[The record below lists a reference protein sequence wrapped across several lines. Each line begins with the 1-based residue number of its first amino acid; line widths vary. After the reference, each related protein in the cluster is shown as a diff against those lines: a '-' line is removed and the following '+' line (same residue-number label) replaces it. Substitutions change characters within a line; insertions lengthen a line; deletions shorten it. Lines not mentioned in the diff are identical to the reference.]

1 MDNKLNN
8 VQAVLTR
15 FRDFVIS
22 ESKKNL
28 NTGGEHGSHNN
39 TSALKNSLK
48 GEIVSEGDFSI
59 VAFKMNDYG
68 YYQDKGVKGKS
79 SSAKAPNSPF
89 RFGSGKSSSNGQ
101 GLTKS
106 ILKWVQAK
114 RFQFRN
120 KVNGKNTKKGTLMS
134 YQQTAYL
141 ISRSIFH
148 KGIKPSLFFTKP
160 FEAGYKKYI
169 DTDLMKAFG
178 QDIDTIL
185 DYNLTNIK

>member
-1 MDNKLNN
+1 MANELQN
-8 VQAVLTR
+8 VNDVLKR
-15 FRDFVIS
+15 FRDYVIQQS
-22 ESKKNL
+22 RSNLSKSDKNVSKEL
-28 NTGGEHGSHNN
+28 Y
-39 TSALKNSLK
+39 NSLK
-48 GEIVSEGDFSI
+48 GEILTENNYSI
-59 VAFKMNDYG
+59 VGFSMAEYG
-68 YYQDKGVKGKS
+68 QFQDKGVRGAS
-79 SSAKAPNSPF
+79 SSMKAPNSPF
-89 RFGSGKSSSNGQ
+89 RFGSGTGKKG

-120 KVNGKNTKKGTLMS
+120 KENGKFMS
-134 YQQTAYL
+134 YEQTGFL

-178 QDIDTIL
+178 QDVDTMV
-185 DYNLTNIK
+185 DSNLTNIK